1 MSSNINH
8 TIANLKKKEFEK
20 VAEGVEDLMKRRF
33 IIAPSF
39 QIYPDSPAG
48 MKLTR

>member
-1 MSSNINH
+1 MSSNVNQAIS
-8 TIANLKKKEFEK
+8 NLKKGDFDR
-20 VAEGVEDLMKRRF
+20 AGVEDLMKRRF

-48 MKLTR
+48 TN